1 MLCVHALQLLFCPAN
16 GAWQNTQAGGN
27 RALRPALTHFASAV
41 DSADMLPSMHDMPD
55 SRNWFAPTPIHRY
68 RAFNRGQRQGMAIR
82 LAGRRLINFSGND
95 YLGLSFHPDVCRA
108 AVAAVETDGAGS
120 GASRLVSGD
129 APLLH
134 RLEAELAAWK
144 GFEAALLVGS
154 GMLAN
159 MGVLPALADRHCTL
173 FCDRLNH
180 ASLVDGARLSAANV
194 VRYKHL
200 DMQSLELAMQKQAAR
215 GNRSII
221 VSDGVFSMD
230 GDCADVRALLDLAE
244 QHDALLLLDDAHG
257 FGTLGKDGRGLS
269 AVSAAAG
276 HARLV
281 EIGTCGKALG
291 SYGAFILGTHDMID
305 GLRQRLRT
313 MTYSTALPVS
323 VCAASLAAL
332 QVLKQGACVRRLH
345 ENIDIFQQLA
355 SKSGLPLSASETAI
369 QPLLIGDDAAALKAS
384 ETLAGHGF
392 FVAAIRPPTVPQGTA
407 RLRITLSAAHT
418 EDEITALVQ
427 ALAGVV
433 G

>member
-1 MLCVHALQLLFCPAN
+1 
-16 GAWQNTQAGGN
+16 
-27 RALRPALTHFASAV
+27 
-41 DSADMLPSMHDMPD
+41 MPD

-68 RAFNRGQRQGMAIR
+68 RAFNRGERQGMSIQ

-108 AVAAVETDGAGS
+108 AIAAIETDGTGS

-134 RLEAELAAWK
+134 RLEAELAVWK

-159 MGVLPALADRHCTL
+159 MGVLPALADRHSTL

-194 VRYKHL
+194 VRYTHL
-200 DMQSLELAMQKQAAR
+200 DIQQLELSMQKQSDNGKRA
-215 GNRSII
+215 II

-230 GDCADVRALLDLAE
+230 GDCADVAALLDLAE
-244 QHDALLLLDDAHG
+244 RYDALLLLDDAHG

-269 AVSAAAG
+269 ALADVGG

-281 EIGTCGKALG
+281 EVGTCGKALG
-291 SYGAFILGTHDMID
+291 SYGAFILGTCEMID

-313 MTYSTALPVS
+313 MTYSTALPTN

-332 QVLKQGACVRRLH
+332 QVLKKGDVVRQLHKNVDMFRRLAG
-345 ENIDIFQQLA
+345 E
-355 SKSGLPLSASETAI
+355 SGLSLSVSATAI
-369 QPLLIGDDAAALKAS
+369 QPLLIGEDAAALKAS
-384 ETLAGHGF
+384 ETLAERGF
-392 FVAAIRPPTVPQGTA
+392 FVAAIRPPTVPEGTA

-418 EDEITALVQ
+418 EDEIAALVQ